1 MRKAEK
7 LMKRLFL
14 LEDDLSLIRGLSFAV
29 KKQGF
34 EIEIARTT
42 QEAETLW
49 ADGKYDLVILDV
61 SLPDGTGF
69 DFCRRIRQVSKV
81 PILFLTAADEET
93 DIIMGLDI
101 GGDDYMT
108 KPFKLAVFLSRIN
121 ALLRRSENYNTSVT
135 ELNSNDIHVQLLK
148 GTVYKEGKLLDLT
161 ASEYK
166 LLCLFMENPDQILSS
181 EQILGKL
188 WDCNESYIDNNSL
201 TVYIR
206 RLRTKIEDSPG
217 EPKRIV
223 TVRGM
228 GYKWNTMD

>member
-1 MRKAEK
+1 
-7 LMKRLFL
+7 MKRLFL
-14 LEDDLSLIRGLSFAV
+14 LEDDLSLINGLSFAV
-29 KKQGF
+29 KKQGY

-42 QEAETLW
+42 LEADALW
-49 ADGKYDLVILDV
+49 ENGKYDLAILDV
-61 SLPDGTGF
+61 ALPDGSGF
-69 DFCRRIRQVSKV
+69 DFCRKIRQTSKV

-108 KPFKLAVFLSRIN
+108 KPFKLAVFLSRLN
-121 ALLRRSENYNTSVT
+121 ALLRRSENFNAPET
-135 ELNSNDIHVQLLK
+135 ELQSNDISVHLLK
-148 GTVYKEGKLLDLT
+148 GEVYKAGKLLDLT

-166 LLCLFMENPDQILSS
+166 LLCLFMQNPGRILSP

-188 WDCNESYIDNNSL
+188 WDCSENYVDNNSL

-206 RLRTKIEDSPG
+206 RLRTKIEDNPG

-228 GYKWNTMD
+228 GYKWNTAD